1 MPTAARLLLL
11 ALLTVTLPVQAAP
24 DSPKS
29 LAATVDGMEKIPG
42 FLTFYRGPGKL
53 YLEVPANMVG
63 APLGF
68 SAVLVNAAGDWMPR
82 GDNLDVSVV
91 SWERGGD
98 RLILVKKNLSFRA
111 DEGSPM
117 RTNVAETFPDS
128 PVFLADLVQ
137 VSDASKP
144 LLLDAGKLFGQDL
157 SRILPEDLNY
167 SARPEDATLV
177 SLKSFPHNVV
187 ARVSYRFR
195 RGEQPR
201 GGQPAAGGFRRNR
214 AVRLADSRF
223 LEVLVDYNFFRLP
236 ENDGYRPR
244 VADERIGAFVDSHKD
259 YTDVDRRDTAFRHYV
274 QRWDVRPSDPSKP
287 VSPAV
292 EPITFYVDSGVPVE
306 WRPLLHEASL
316 WWNRAFEKVGISNAV
331 RILDRP
337 DDPKWDPADIRHS
350 MIYWNLTDDLNFSGM
365 AGPGLW
371 DPRTGK
377 VLKGNVYLNGE
388 FPSFTLHRYLVYSWW
403 RAPEPGMERE
413 RGWLKPSELREMRTR
428 ANFCD
433 RAPSFSS
440 QIAFA
445 RLVLQSRGILK
456 AGTPEADRFA
466 REAFME
472 LVAHEVGHALGF
484 PHNWKA
490 SLVATPEA
498 VASGKLTG
506 RVATGI
512 FSTSVMDY
520 DPIYFAP
527 KGAPQGDYFMKE
539 VGPYDEL
546 AIEYL
551 YRPLKP
557 EEEARA
563 LDAIAARAEI
573 EPGLIYDGGELND
586 IDPTSNADDF
596 GSDPL
601 AFADTRLTILREEVL
616 PRLPELVLEEGH
628 DYNLLRQ
635 ALDSAIF
642 SVALD
647 YVDMTA
653 RNVGGQILLRRVANS
668 PAAPKGGPKPI
679 TPVSPETQRR
689 ALAVLDRQVFADGAY
704 AFSPETLA
712 VLKADLLYDWNY
724 PWRHASDYNV
734 TTRIAGLY
742 DAAFSTL
749 FQPARLARVLDNE
762 RRTPKDPF
770 TLPELFGHLEKSAF
784 EAPAGKS
791 LSQDRRALQRLL
803 VNHLAKLAMTPEQ
816 GTPAEASQVAAATL
830 RSIGGRM
837 EKSLAAGKLDAYT
850 RAHYQDLAAKVR
862 RTLEAEMELP
872 AAGR

>member
-1 MPTAARLLLL
+1 
-11 ALLTVTLPVQAAP
+11 
-24 DSPKS
+24 
-29 LAATVDGMEKIPG
+29 
-42 FLTFYRGPGKL
+42 
-53 YLEVPANMVG
+53 
-63 APLGF
+63 
-68 SAVLVNAAGDWMPR
+68 
-82 GDNLDVSVV
+82 
-91 SWERGGD
+91 
-98 RLILVKKNLSFRA
+98 
-111 DEGSPM
+111 
-117 RTNVAETFPDS
+117 
-128 PVFLADLVQ
+128 
-137 VSDASKP
+137 
-144 LLLDAGKLFGQDL
+144 
-157 SRILPEDLNY
+157 
-167 SARPEDATLV
+167 
-177 SLKSFPHNVV
+177 
-187 ARVSYRFR
+187 
-195 RGEQPR
+195 
-201 GGQPAAGGFRRNR
+201 
-214 AVRLADSRF
+214 
-223 LEVLVDYNFFRLP
+223 
-236 ENDGYRPR
+236 
-244 VADERIGAFVDSHKD
+244 
-259 YTDVDRRDTAFRHYV
+259 
-274 QRWDVRPSDPSKP
+274 
-287 VSPAV
+287 
-292 EPITFYVDSGVPVE
+292 
-306 WRPLLHEASL
+306 
-316 WWNRAFEKVGISNAV
+316 
-331 RILDRP
+331 
-337 DDPKWDPADIRHS
+337 
-350 MIYWNLTDDLNFSGM
+350 
-365 AGPGLW
+365 
-371 DPRTGK
+371 
-377 VLKGNVYLNGE
+377 
-388 FPSFTLHRYLVYSWW
+388 
-403 RAPEPGMERE
+403 
-413 RGWLKPSELREMRTR
+413 
-428 ANFCD
+428 
-433 RAPSFSS
+433 
-440 QIAFA
+440 
-445 RLVLQSRGILK
+445 
-456 AGTPEADRFA
+456 
-466 REAFME
+466 
-472 LVAHEVGHALGF
+472 VGHALGF

-490 SLVATPEA
+490 SLVATPQA

-539 VGPYDEL
+539 VGPYDDL

-557 EEEARA
+557 EEEAKA
-563 LDAIAARAEI
+563 LDAIAARAEV

-635 ALDSAIF
+635 ALDSAVF

-647 YVDMTA
+647 YVDMAA

-689 ALAVLDRQVFADGAY
+689 ALAVLDRQVFADGAF

-762 RRTPKDPF
+762 RRSPKDPF
-770 TLPELFGHLEKSAF
+770 TLPELFTHLEKSAF
-784 EAPAGKS
+784 EALAGKA

-803 VNHLAKLAMTPEQ
+803 VNHLAKLAVTPEQ

-837 EKSLAAGKLDAYT
+837 EKSLAAGKPDGYT
-850 RAHYQDLAAKVR
+850 RAHYQDLAAKIR
-862 RTLEAEMELP
+862 RTLEAELEVP